1 MIVLVIMV
9 NMMNLMICLQII
21 TRDLDT
27 IEVEEITESTM
38 MKIIIIIIMMMI
50 NTILITPDITEEKI
64 ETESEKLPD
73 TIKTS

>member
-1 MIVLVIMV
+1 VIVLVIMV

>member
-1 MIVLVIMV
+1 
-9 NMMNLMICLQII
+9 MICLQII